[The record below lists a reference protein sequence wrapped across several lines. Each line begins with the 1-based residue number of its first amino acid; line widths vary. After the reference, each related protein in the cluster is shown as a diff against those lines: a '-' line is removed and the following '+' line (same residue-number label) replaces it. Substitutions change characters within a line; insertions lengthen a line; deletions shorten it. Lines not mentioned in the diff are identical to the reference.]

1 VQTLLNGTAGVVV
14 IATITILLFA
24 FAYVF
29 VLVSSSRRII
39 MEQQSRIDEIQKSE
53 ERYKALFQ
61 NSLAGMMKF
70 SIAPF
75 IIFETNGT
83 ILEMFNVRNDY
94 ELQQLLSD
102 LPNGQTQMIEA
113 ALKNKGVIDAFEIEF
128 ATASGIKRRF
138 LLSAKK
144 ESKENLAHAVVIL
157 MTAERMIG

>member
-1 VQTLLNGTAGVVV
+1 MQTLLNGTAGVMV
-14 IATITILLFA
+14 IATIVILLFA

-39 MEQQSRIDEIQKSE
+39 MEQQSRIDEIQRSE

-70 SIAPF
+70 STALF

-83 ILEMFNVRNDY
+83 ILEMFNVKDDY
-94 ELQQLLSD
+94 ELQRLLSD
-102 LPNGQTQMIEA
+102 LPNGQTAAIERM
-113 ALKNKGVIDAFEIEF
+113 LKEKGSVEAFEIEF

-144 ESKENLAHAVVIL
+144 ESAENLAHAVVIL
-157 MTAERMIG
+157 MTAEKLIG